1 MRHLSFFAFE
11 KILRNGRPSAKSKL
25 ATTPST
31 RPTSVDARLALRAS
45 SSLVSRDM
53 SGASFASL
61 TPISARASAPAT
73 STLRA
78 RARVPLARIQR
89 ATVSSASEP
98 AVADASAATASS
110 STPRWREAWSSVAN
124 PSTRVAY
131 VDDAERDRL
140 RDHLD
145 ACGLRDALA
154 AVDGEIHVRGAVAA
168 SGPPAATLADV
179 AALDLA
185 GALLGPAGDSPNLRR
200 AVRALECD
208 VAAVVRSFGACA
220 DQPVAVVAVSL
231 LRRTLCSKLHVDHV
245 PLRVMVT
252 YLGAGTEILS
262 EPASLAISLAAKR
275 GGDALGDLAKTFVG
289 ESARA
294 AGASRHA
301 EECEVVLLKGER
313 WPGNEGRAIV
323 HRSPVVDEC
332 CGEWRLCLRV
342 DAPEHVNPIES
353 MGDGR

>member
-1 MRHLSFFAFE
+1 M
-11 KILRNGRPSAKSKL
+11 
-25 ATTPST
+25 
-31 RPTSVDARLALRAS
+31 SV
-45 SSLVSRDM
+45 
-53 SGASFASL
+53 ASFAL
-61 TPISARASAPAT
+61 RTPISARASAPSP
-73 STLRA
+73 STLRARDARA
-78 RARVPLARIQR
+78 RARVPR
-89 ATVSSASEP
+89 ATASSAAEP
-98 AVADASAATASS
+98 ALADASAATASS

-154 AVDGEIHVRGAVAA
+154 AVDGEVHIRGAVAA

-185 GALLGPAGDSPNLRR
+185 GALLGPAGDSPDLRR
-200 AVRALECD
+200 AIRALERD
-208 VAAVVRSFGACA
+208 VAAVVRSFGQCA

-262 EPASLAISLAAKR
+262 EPASLAISLAARR
-275 GGDALGDLAKTFVG
+275 GGDALGDLAKSLVG
-289 ESARA
+289 GAALS
-294 AGASRHA
+294 AGAARCA

-323 HRSPVVDEC
+323 HRSPIVDEC

-342 DAPEHVNPIES
+342 DAPEHVNPLES
-353 MGDGR
+353 MGDGSGAPSEDA

>member
-11 KILRNGRPSAKSKL
+11 KILRNGRPSAKAKL

-73 STLRA
+73 SMLRA

-89 ATVSSASEP
+89 ATVSSAPEP
-98 AVADASAATASS
+98 AVAGIRSDRLVLH
-110 STPRWREAWSSVAN
+110 PSVARASVLE

-208 VAAVVRSFGACA
+208 VAAVVRSFGECA

-289 ESARA
+289 ESASA

-313 WPGNEGRAIV
+313 WPGTDGRAIV

-342 DAPEHVNPIES
+342 DAPEHVNPVES

>member
-1 MRHLSFFAFE
+1 M
-11 KILRNGRPSAKSKL
+11 
-25 ATTPST
+25 
-31 RPTSVDARLALRAS
+31 
-45 SSLVSRDM
+45 
-53 SGASFASL
+53 
-61 TPISARASAPAT
+61 
-73 STLRA
+73 
-78 RARVPLARIQR
+78 
-89 ATVSSASEP
+89 
-98 AVADASAATASS
+98 ADASAATASS

-208 VAAVVRSFGACA
+208 VAAVVRSFGECA

-289 ESARA
+289 ESARS